1 MASLAVVPFRIYE
14 IFLIYSHIRA
24 YKKKKRDEA
33 MKTAAD
39 NADELG
45 SATNSQNLLRSAS
58 LNNIDQNKGTSGQ
71 NAKQLSS
78 DMQLG
83 FNFSSDKLAK
93 QADEDNDNGGKK
105 RSKER
110 KSSKKRKMAVS
121 WQGER
126 KNRQATRS
134 NDLPTENYK

>member
-1 MASLAVVPFRIYE
+1 
-14 IFLIYSHIRA
+14 
-24 YKKKKRDEA
+24 

-58 LNNIDQNKGTSGQ
+58 LNNIDLNKGTSGQ